1 MAIIYHFPLET
12 PDDKNLWTKGNVFS
26 LIRFYLWEHPPRPI
40 FSTRFRETAQCDLRE
55 LEVYL
60 NGLY

>member
-26 LIRFYLWEHPPRPI
+26 LIRFYLWEHPQDQYFLQGSKKQPNAI
-40 FSTRFRETAQCDLRE
+40 
-55 LEVYL
+55 
-60 NGLY
+60 